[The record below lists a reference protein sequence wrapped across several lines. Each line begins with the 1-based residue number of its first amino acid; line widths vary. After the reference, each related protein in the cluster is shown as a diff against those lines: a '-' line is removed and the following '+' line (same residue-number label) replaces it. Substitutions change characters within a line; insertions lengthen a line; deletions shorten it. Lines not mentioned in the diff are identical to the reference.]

1 MAPYTLRSI
10 SDTHRELNEKKQAVS
25 EKLRAAQEPQEKGE
39 GSIHSSDEP
48 QTSQPPPSVQ
58 PLRDVEPR
66 EALKVFFDRIPLDSI
81 SGLKNGQVVELEAR
95 DCVGEAIKSLYRC
108 RIMGAPLSDKSCIGD
123 VGVTVGNSH
132 IGVVELSSMVIW
144 ALMELEKVQ
153 MEVGKIGN
161 HNVTTENRVLEEADK
176 IPEENGFLRSLQQ
189 HSTLWN
195 TKVASMSR
203 SFRWVPFLPVQPGDT
218 FLRALLLLAKHTLKV
233 VPVMDP
239 IGKKVTGFITEDTA
253 LRLLSQCSG
262 LEWFDAIAEKA
273 LHEFN
278 LHFYRFEDNKS
289 SRGMLHLNGANTVL
303 DAVSYM
309 WEHKAECVPI
319 LDHKSEKII
328 GNMRV
333 TDVWI
338 LLDNADVFKRRRSMT
353 LQELLSIDIESNHA
367 RTRDEDE
374 RDAMISPAALYLT
387 EDWRPKMSDV
397 ATCKLDETLKKL
409 MWRLMRVHADCGF
422 LVDEDMHMLGLV
434 TLHDII
440 TQFIPSLTQFS
451 QAPPGFFLT

>member
-273 LHEFN
+273 LHEF
-278 LHFYRFEDNKS
+278 K
-289 SRGMLHLNGANTVL
+289 
-303 DAVSYM
+303 
-309 WEHKAECVPI
+309 
-319 LDHKSEKII
+319 
-328 GNMRV
+328 
-333 TDVWI
+333 
-338 LLDNADVFKRRRSMT
+338 SMT